1 MRTFVWPPL
10 AIRRRRVRRGVGG
23 KTVVR
28 PQCRNT
34 TQVRLYTMNF
44 YYTLSVEKEQ
54 HALVQFRFSY
64 QPRMFFLPL
73 YLANGAKLDVA
84 QQKGKKKEN
93 IRGWCRV
100 EWAPTTVRWNN
111 ASGIRYWFQ
120 LEIFGM
126 GSCAGV
132 CATRVHHLRSFSEL
146 LCHFL
151 CHISR
156 ILFCFVFANIAKKKD
171 FRYNFLRSHQPQH
184 FCFSLTACGSWRSF
198 SLIKVFPILREA
210 RMDCGRNEALP
221 IPKVLKYGV
230 WSAIMSESGD

>member
-1 MRTFVWPPL
+1 MRLCSFDFP
-10 AIRRRRVRRGVGG
+10 ASRGCFF
-23 KTVVR
+23 
-28 PQCRNT
+28 CRFIWRTERSSMLLNK
-34 TQVRLYTMNF
+34 
-44 YYTLSVEKEQ
+44 KE
-54 HALVQFRFSY
+54 R
-64 QPRMFFLPL
+64 
-73 YLANGAKLDVA
+73 
-84 QQKGKKKEN
+84 KKKN